1 MSGYVLAF
9 ERRETYVLD
18 CPGEALEL
26 ERNCIPAL
34 PQEAKNMAWMRTK
47 PEDEQVSTPGPS
59 SAPTPSSKPSTP
71 TAKKTT
77 SPAPPRETQAGSGK
91 AVNIGPSVHIKG
103 TLSGREDLT
112 VDGKVDG
119 KITLKD
125 HVLTIGTNGQIE
137 AALQAKAVIVH
148 GKVVG
153 DITANDRV
161 EIASSGTV
169 TGDVRAPRVAIA
181 DGAMF
186 RGSVDMDTGSS
197 AKVEKT
203 LSQSSNPPAEMPRSA
218 KAAS

>member
-1 MSGYVLAF
+1 
-9 ERRETYVLD
+9 
-18 CPGEALEL
+18 
-26 ERNCIPAL
+26 
-34 PQEAKNMAWMRTK
+34 MAWMRTK
-47 PEDEQVSTPGPS
+47 PEDEQGSTPGPS
-59 SAPTPSSKPSTP
+59 AVPTSSSKPSTP
-71 TAKKTT
+71 TAQKTAP
-77 SPAPPRETQAGSGK
+77 PAPQRETPAGSGK

-112 VDGKVDG
+112 VDGKVEG
-119 KITLKD
+119 KITLKE
-125 HVLTIGTNGQIE
+125 HVLTIGANGQIE

-153 DITANDRV
+153 DITADNRV

-186 RGSVDMDTGSS
+186 RGSVEMDTGSS
-197 AKVEKT
+197 AKVEKPRNQGSET
-203 LSQSSNPPAEMPRSA
+203 PSEVPRSA

>member
-1 MSGYVLAF
+1 
-9 ERRETYVLD
+9 
-18 CPGEALEL
+18 
-26 ERNCIPAL
+26 
-34 PQEAKNMAWMRTK
+34 MAWMRHK
-47 PEDEQVSTPGPS
+47 PEDEQGSTPS
-59 SAPTPSSKPSTP
+59 PSTP
-71 TAKKTT
+71 QT
-77 SPAPPRETQAGSGK
+77 SSSSTPPAPTAQKSQAPAPSRETQPGSGK

-112 VDGKVDG
+112 VDGKVEG
-119 KITLKD
+119 KITLKE
-125 HVLTIGTNGQIE
+125 HVLTIGANGQIE

-153 DITANDRV
+153 DITADNRV

-169 TGDVRAPRVAIA
+169 HGDVRAPRVAIA

-197 AKVEKT
+197 SKAEKPR
-203 LSQSSNPPAEMPRSA
+203 SQSNQEPAEMPRSA

>member
-1 MSGYVLAF
+1 
-9 ERRETYVLD
+9 
-18 CPGEALEL
+18 
-26 ERNCIPAL
+26 
-34 PQEAKNMAWMRTK
+34 MRHK
-47 PEDEQVSTPGPS
+47 PEDEQGSTPSPT
-59 SAPTPSSKPSTP
+59 SAPTSSSSSSSKPSTP
-71 TAKKTT
+71 PAQRST

-112 VDGKVDG
+112 VDGKVEG
-119 KITLKD
+119 KITLKE

-153 DITANDRV
+153 DITADNRV

-197 AKVEKT
+197 AKSEKSRT
-203 LSQSSNPPAEMPRSA
+203 QSSSAPSEMPRSA

>member
-1 MSGYVLAF
+1 
-9 ERRETYVLD
+9 
-18 CPGEALEL
+18 
-26 ERNCIPAL
+26 
-34 PQEAKNMAWMRTK
+34 MAWMRHK
-47 PEDEQVSTPGPS
+47 GEDEQGSSPSPSSSHTSSSTPP
-59 SAPTPSSKPSTP
+59 APTGQKSQ
-71 TAKKTT
+71 

-112 VDGKVDG
+112 VDGKVEG

-125 HVLTIGTNGQIE
+125 HVLTIGANGQIE
-137 AALQAKAVIVH
+137 ASLQAKSVIVH
-148 GKVVG
+148 GKVIG
-153 DITANDRV
+153 DVTADNRV

-169 TGDVRAPRVAIA
+169 HGDVRAPRVAIA

-197 AKVEKT
+197 GKVEKPR
-203 LSQSSNPPAEMPRSA
+203 SQSNGAPAEMPRSA